1 MVNSSDGGM
10 FTLFDLQMTI
20 SRAHLRSDHAFASF
34 QHHPQYQPPAWLC
47 AQTKPRG
54 LDAVLVVSP
63 SLQAL
68 Q

>member
-20 SRAHLRSDHAFASF
+20 SRAHMRSDHAFASF
-34 QHHPQYQPPAWLC
+34 QPHPQYQPPAWLC
-47 AQTKPRG
+47 G